1 MDIRSIDLNL
11 LPVLD
16 ALIRH
21 RSVTRA
27 ALELNMSQSA
37 TSAALARL
45 RATLDDL
52 LFVRTGR
59 GLMPTARANAI
70 AGPVAGILE
79 RLRDGVL
86 QAASFDAAV
95 ACREF
100 RVLLSDVGAYV
111 LWPRIVQAV
120 RRQAPAVSLRL
131 REFTGVDIAQDLAEG
146 RVDVAVGVYPG
157 LPGSLMQRRLFDRR
171 FVGLV
176 HASHRLAGRRLTAR
190 EFARLPQVV
199 VRGSAGIQERID
211 AVLGKQGRQRTDTIE
226 LPSYL
231 MVPPLLESGEFLAV
245 VPGQLADAFARHG
258 PYVTLKLPLELKPST
273 IRLYWHRRFHA
284 DAGNEWLRRTIVDEL
299 ADR

>member
-1 MDIRSIDLNL
+1 MDIRSVDLNL

-45 RATLDDL
+45 RTTLGDL

-59 GLMPTARANAI
+59 GLAPTARASEL

-79 RLRDGVL
+79 RLREGVL
-86 QAASFDAAV
+86 QPAGFDATVTRRA
-95 ACREF
+95 F

-120 RRQAPAVSLRL
+120 RRSAPAVTLRL
-131 REFTGVDIAQDLAEG
+131 REHAGADIAQDLAEG
-146 RVDVAVGVYPG
+146 RIDVAAGVFPG
-157 LPGSLMQRRLFDRR
+157 LPGSLVQRRLFDRR

-176 HASHRLAGRRLTAR
+176 HASHRLAGRRLTVRA
-190 EFARLPQVV
+190 FASLPQVV

-211 AVLGKQGRQRTDTIE
+211 ALLARQGHHRTDTVE

-231 MVPPLLESGEFLAV
+231 MAPPLLESGEFLAV
-245 VPGQLADAFARHG
+245 VPGQLAEAFARNG
-258 PYVTLKLPLELKPST
+258 RYAILKLPFELAPST

-284 DAGNEWLRRTIVDEL
+284 DEGNAWMRRTIIAEL